1 MNVSSEWFIEVSQKY
16 EFDANNYHVQEV
28 KGVFIYVCDDNLREN
43 LKKHTQSTNLDKN
56 LFK

>member
-28 KGVFIYVCDDNLREN
+28 KGAFIYVCNDNLREN
-43 LKKHTQSTNLDKN
+43 LKNIS
-56 LFK
+56 